1 MFKDEVS
8 GCVVFA
14 RPNLSLVTV
23 DLETH
28 LLVKVSGEGQGR
40 AEKVPATCSCDSNR
54 AIIHVGP
61 SLDYRIDLLDRF

>member
-8 GCVVFA
+8 GRVVFA

-61 SLDYRIDLLDRF
+61 SLD